1 MFAMG
6 PKKRPAAKKVVKKAT
21 ISKTA
26 ADVVT
31 TKTRFNPRKF
41 LEILLSRGSKK
52 ENGKVLQWASCC
64 DGSNCPGYVLRT
76 LGRFG
81 MRSSHLFGILA
92 ASGRNGS
99 REQHR
104 QNVILMLV
112 KAFRTELVCSTL
124 AF

>member
-64 DGSNCPGYVLRT
+64 DGSNCPGYVLVCEAVT
-76 LGRFG
+76 CLEFWPQVDG
-81 MRSSHLFGILA
+81 MDHGSSTDKM
-92 ASGRNGS
+92 SS
-99 REQHR
+99 
-104 QNVILMLV
+104 
-112 KAFRTELVCSTL
+112 
-124 AF
+124 